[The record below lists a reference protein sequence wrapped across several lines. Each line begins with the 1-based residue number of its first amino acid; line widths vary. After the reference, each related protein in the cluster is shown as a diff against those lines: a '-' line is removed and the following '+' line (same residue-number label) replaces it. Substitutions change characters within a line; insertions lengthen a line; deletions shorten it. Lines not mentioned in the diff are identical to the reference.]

1 MGLCY
6 VASVRIIALSTLKA
20 FLNRSPAYADAQE
33 PVMAWHRQ
41 VMGAD
46 WATPADVNV
55 RSAAQASS
63 RTAEWC
69 LTSLAINIASWC
81 GSIIPI
87 GWSTSGS
94 LGHTASTTQS
104 MHRPFEG

>member
-6 VASVRIIALSTLKA
+6 VGSVRIIALSTLKA
-20 FLNRSPAYADAQE
+20 FLNRRPAYAEAQE

-41 VMGAD
+41 VRGAD
-46 WATPADVNV
+46 WAT
-55 RSAAQASS
+55 QASS

-104 MHRPFEG
+104 MHRPIEG